1 MTFIPYLFNR
11 LLYRL
16 LDFLRHWYF
25 DSIKVYSHLIISLLE
40 KFDRRLA
47 FKITFRNLFHPLYQ
61 DRSFI
66 GYVLGFCF
74 RASRLVVGGFIYA
87 IMIVIAIAIYLA
99 WLATPIYIIF
109 KVFYLNF

>member
-11 LLYRL
+11 LFYRL

-25 DSIKVYSHLIISLLE
+25 DSFKVYSHFIISLLE

-47 FKITFRNLFHPLYQ
+47 FRITFKNLFHPLYQ

-66 GYVLGFCF
+66 GYILGFSF
-74 RASRLVVGGFIYA
+74 RASRLAMGGFIYA
-87 IMIVIAIAIYLA
+87 IMITIAISLYLA
-99 WLATPIYIIF
+99 WLAIPIYIIL
-109 KVFYLNF
+109 KIFYPNF